1 LIADSIKPNTERE
14 YFMARV
20 TFEREMEQLQ
30 DRLLDLGIQVERSI
44 ASSIEILKKR
54 DIKSARELIAADN
67 EINRQRF
74 SIESDTLILIARQQP
89 LATDLRTLAA
99 VLEIATELERIADYS
114 KGIAKITVRLRDKP
128 LVKEL
133 VDIPRMAQKA
143 TDMLHRALV
152 SFIRRD
158 VAMARAIAAEDP
170 EMDAFYQQ
178 IYGELMNY
186 VIKDPRNIEGSSHLL
201 WVAHNLERT
210 ADRAVNI
217 CERVVFTVTGDMIEL
232 DVDEEEGSEDF

>member
-1 LIADSIKPNTERE
+1 
-14 YFMARV
+14 MARV

-30 DRLLDLGIQVERSI
+30 DRLLDRGIQVERSI

-89 LATDLRTLAA
+89 LAPDLRTLAA

-114 KGIAKITVRLRDKP
+114 KGIAKITIRMRNKP

-133 VDIPRMAQKA
+133 VDIPIMAQKA
-143 TDMLHRALV
+143 TDMLHRSLV

-158 VAMARAIAAEDP
+158 VTMARAIAAEDP
-170 EMDAFYQQ
+170 EMDGFYQQ

-201 WVAHNLERT
+201 WVAHNLERP

-232 DVDEEEGSEDF
+232 DVDEENSSEDFEA

>member
-1 LIADSIKPNTERE
+1 MS
-14 YFMARV
+14 RV
-20 TFEREMEQLQ
+20 TFEREMERLQ

-44 ASSIEILKKR
+44 ASSIDILKRR
-54 DIKSARELIAADN
+54 DLNSARELIAADN

-114 KGIAKITVRLRDKP
+114 KGIAKITIRMKDKP
-128 LVKEL
+128 LIKEL
-133 VDIPRMAQKA
+133 VDIPIMAEKA

-158 VAMARAIAAEDP
+158 VAMARAIATEDP

-178 IYGELMNY
+178 IYSELMNY
-186 VIKDPRNIEGSSHLL
+186 VIADPRNIEGSSHLL

-232 DVDEEEGSEDF
+232 DVDEEGSSEDF